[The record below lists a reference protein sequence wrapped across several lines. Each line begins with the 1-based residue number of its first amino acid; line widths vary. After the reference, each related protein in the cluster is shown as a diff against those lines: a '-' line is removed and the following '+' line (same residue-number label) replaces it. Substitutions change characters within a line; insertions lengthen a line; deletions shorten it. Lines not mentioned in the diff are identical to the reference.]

1 MVVIKYSTS
10 TDDID
15 ARDSTYYTNMSFCT
29 QVMETITTCRKIIST
44 ANDIFNSAILIHLDR
59 QDLRSLFW
67 LIIYSCLIKTGYLN
81 KEIGLLGKLYLT
93 ANCTLSP
100 STNHLHMYALTF
112 IGVSVCT
119 EVGTPRHISLKP
131 TPQKSRSTNLPARKK
146 ISKWVEI

>member
-1 MVVIKYSTS
+1 MISMLETVLI
-10 TDDID
+10 
-15 ARDSTYYTNMSFCT
+15 T
-29 QVMETITTCRKIIST
+29 QTWAFVLKSWKLTTCRKIIST
-44 ANDIFNSAILIHLDR
+44 ANYIFNSAILIHLDR

-93 ANCTLSP
+93 ANCTLSS